1 MNNWRPRVKT
11 MLSPQG
17 YRHRSQIASK
27 TAWHACIRVEAGFES
42 RSQLQG
48 AATPNAYLITIVEV
62 AALHRLTR

>member
-1 MNNWRPRVKT
+1 MDLRLLPKQRG
-11 MLSPQG
+11 M
-17 YRHRSQIASK
+17 
-27 TAWHACIRVEAGFES
+27 HACIRVEAGFES